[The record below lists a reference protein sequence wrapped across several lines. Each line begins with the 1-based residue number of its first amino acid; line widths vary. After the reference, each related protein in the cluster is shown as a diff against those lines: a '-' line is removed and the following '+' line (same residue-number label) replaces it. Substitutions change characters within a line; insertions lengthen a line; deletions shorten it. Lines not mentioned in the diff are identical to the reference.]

1 MFKPTLQTSTVKQKR
16 RQEEPRWTMSRLEAL
31 LKDLNDSRPVDFDPE
46 QAGGE
51 AVGLGNGSDSD
62 DGSDAERDTGATD
75 HYVSVGRSALRNKVG
90 VELDD
95 PKYAGKRVSRKAV
108 FEDEDDNEDSAES
121 SDEILSDVGSQEGSV
136 GDGQDAMDVDGGSS
150 AGSDDEIYQE
160 ENDSEESGS
169 EENSE
174 ESSDDQGE
182 SGMSDSDDEATNKQT
197 DARLAKELEELE
209 AEEKKLIK
217 TMSASAKADVAK
229 GMHVRAQI
237 SLWDI
242 LLDTRIRLQRPLTLA
257 NRFPKHNTYSTFIAS
272 STTSPIVST
281 ASTELTTLLTSLVDL
296 RKSLISQNA
305 AVSQSFSPSVL
316 NKRKRPSTE
325 EDCEPLKLVESYWA
339 DIHPLDAQFVSY
351 RNATIEKWNSKIQIA
366 SGIPLQKKFK
376 TINQSVL
383 SQIKQVMSDTG
394 RLVKRTQL
402 KRGEYSIVG
411 EEGKAGNEGETGDEG
426 EVKADQHLAHYD
438 TEVFDDGDYYQ
449 QLLKELVES
458 RMGDTDDPTLLHL
471 RLTQL
476 RSQKKKR
483 KVDTKASKG
492 RKIRFHVHEK
502 IQNFMAPEPRGTWH
516 EEMVEELFSGLL
528 GQSVRDGNDEVEVK
542 RSEDGGLVGGDGFKI
557 LV

>member
-1 MFKPTLQTSTVKQKR
+1 
-16 RQEEPRWTMSRLEAL
+16 MSRLEAL

-62 DGSDAERDTGATD
+62 DGSDAERDIGATD

-108 FEDEDDNEDSAES
+108 FENFDAEDSAES
-121 SDEILSDVGSQEGSV
+121 SDEILSDVGSQDSV
-136 GDGQDAMDVDGGSS
+136 GDGQDVMDVDGGSS
-150 AGSDDEIYQE
+150 AGSDAEIYQE
-160 ENDSEESGS
+160 EADSEENGS

-174 ESSDDQGE
+174 ESSDDQDE
-182 SGMSDSDDEATNKQT
+182 SGMSDSEDEATNKHT

-242 LLDTRIRLQRPLTLA
+242 LLDTRIRLQRSLTLA
-257 NRFPKHNTYSTFIAS
+257 NQFPKHNTYSTFIAS
-272 STTSPIVST
+272 PTISPLVST
-281 ASTELTTLLTSLVDL
+281 ASTELTTLLTSLIDL
-296 RKSLISQNA
+296 RKSLTSQSA
-305 AVSQSFSPSVL
+305 AVSQSFSPSIL

-325 EDCEPLKLVESYWA
+325 DDCEPRKLIEGYWA
-339 DIHPLDAQFVSY
+339 DIHPLDTQFVSY

-402 KRGEYSIVG
+402 KRGEYSILG
-411 EEGKAGNEGETGDEG
+411 EEAKVANEGETGDER